1 MENMRYCYVL
11 FFALLPLTI
20 FSEEEKLKEVKTA
33 STLVAVTQDRDK
45 AVYDWSKRHQE
56 VLELGKEGAADLVFI
71 GDSIVHYWGGLPKA
85 PYARGQA
92 SWDELFQGK
101 KAVNLGFGWDRVE
114 NVLWRVQ
121 NGELLAH
128 KPRVVVLAI
137 GTNNLQENSAADIRL
152 GIVNV
157 CKEIRS
163 LLPSCK
169 VHVIGVLPRMLP
181 TKLLATP
188 AAVNSQLHQHLSG
201 LEGVH
206 FHDIS
211 HAFLD
216 EQGALRGQFFSD
228 GLHPNEK
235 GYALFANEI
244 RNVIGLSAS
253 E

>member
-1 MENMRYCYVL
+1 MRYCAIS
-11 FFALLPLTI
+11 FFAWLPLMI
-20 FSEEEKLKEVKTA
+20 FSQEEKPKEVKTP

-45 AVYDWSKRHQE
+45 AVYDWNKRHQE
-56 VLELGKEGAADLVFI
+56 VLEIGKEGLADVVFL
-71 GDSIVHYWGGLPKA
+71 GDSIIHYWGGLPKA
-85 PYARGQA
+85 PYARGQT

-101 KAVNLGFGWDRVE
+101 RVVNLGFGWDRVE

-137 GTNNLQENSAADIRL
+137 GTNNLQENSAADIRQ

-157 CKEIRS
+157 CKEIRT
-163 LLPSCK
+163 LLPNCK
-169 VHVIGVLPRMLP
+169 VHVIGILPRMLP
-181 TKLLATP
+181 AKVLATP
-188 AAVNSQLHQHLSG
+188 AAVNTQLHQHLSG

-211 HAFLD
+211 QAFLD

-235 GYALFANEI
+235 GYARFANEI
-244 RNVIGLSAS
+244 RNVIGTSGN